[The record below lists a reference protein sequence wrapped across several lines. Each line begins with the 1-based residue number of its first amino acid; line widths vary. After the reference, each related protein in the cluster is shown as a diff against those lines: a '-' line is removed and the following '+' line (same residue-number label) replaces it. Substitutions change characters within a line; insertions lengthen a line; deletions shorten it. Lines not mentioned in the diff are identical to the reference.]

1 MYDEKE
7 IPVGEEQEPEVKE
20 PEKFTFEEWSKKCAF
35 AVLPTVIEIKER
47 GDGATSISKMGP
59 PYIVFNPG
67 LVPAHTLYGE
77 LSQHMATLQAALTVQ
92 IMLDSMNEARRQS
105 DIHRQL
111 SMPNG
116 APVKGMGK
124 R

>member
-1 MYDEKE
+1 MVDEKE
-7 IPVGEEQEPEVKE
+7 PKDENATPA

-35 AVLPTVIEIKER
+35 AVLPTVIVD
-47 GDGATSISKMGP
+47 GDTNTSKMGP

-67 LVPAHTLYGE
+67 LIPAHTLYGE
-77 LSQHMATLQAALTVQ
+77 LSQHLATLHAALTVQ

-116 APVKGMGK
+116 SPVKGMGK